1 MIAAVMTAAN
11 LGTRMTGWGFIV
23 FTFGSVAW
31 VAVALASGQQNL
43 LLSNGFLTVVNLIGI
58 WRWLGQ
64 QARYEDGSRRASV
77 CSETAKVP
85 TLFSLQSV
93 AGAPLTGRDGVAL
106 GTIIDA
112 MMRCAGSEI
121 AYVVVSEGGVGGIGE
136 RLRALDP
143 HHVRFTADGPICD
156 LSPAD
161 LAKQTELK
169 QGAWPVSIDPQ
180 VVTRAAC

>member
-11 LGTRMTGWGFIV
+11 LGTRITGWGFVV

-31 VAVALASGQQNL
+31 MAVALASGQQNL
-43 LLSNGFLTVVNLIGI
+43 LLSDGFLTIVNLVGI
-58 WRWLGQ
+58 WRWLGR

-77 CSETAKVP
+77 RSETAKVP
-85 TLFSLQSV
+85 TLFSIQSV
-93 AGAPLTGRDGVAL
+93 AGAALTGRDGVAL

-143 HHVRFTADGPICD
+143 HDVRFTANGPTCD
-156 LSPAD
+156 LTPAD
-161 LAKQTELK
+161 LTTRPELK

-180 VVTRAAC
+180 ETARAAC